1 MVSISSPSRAS
12 QHSSSSSRSFNRRKS
27 VPVHHGS
34 TSRHSPQPSSARYEQ
49 PVAPAASLVTTNL
62 PIMNSS
68 ACAIASI
75 TTSQPWLEKL
85 QANSRSV
92 PFHECRN
99 LHPLPKH
106 HLPPVSKASLMTTG
120 ATVYTQGQAS
130 SLRSISR
137 PQSSTQSDI
146 LYPYQLALSS
156 IENLPLPQGVV
167 QLTLA
172 SRPLTCE
179 LQVRATLFDTELGR
193 FFGKTWISPVPTH
206 VHLNKDRHA
215 QSSSRLGLANLKKRK
230 ADLGLKS
237 QAESEITHDIDLE
250 SSQDDTSSNSDEIY
264 LATHRVTVKLSEICL
279 YFHTPVKS
287 PHVVVVIEFVFLVK
301 NALSTQEQAG
311 SSDTPSNENPIS
323 ISAGWTIIYPFN
335 VAKKRHKYFKS
346 MASEPLPIF
355 SGSPRILLSIF
366 NQLYTATSGYPGLL
380 PLLGASFAYRFL
392 TRPDL
397 RSVGKFWKEN
407 VFVAPGNHIP
417 GIKRISLRGISAYPL
432 ETGRISRISIS
443 VYPSLDKYESKLLD
457 RISKIQFDNHP
468 TSLTPDD
475 DGNLPSPTI
484 IERRLHVG
492 FHNTCTFIGQPTVI
506 TLKPTTSD
514 YKIKQL
520 GFMGT
525 VELDTYVPDD
535 PMVAVV
541 FIMEY
546 KVSLTVNVPEIKKR
560 TGLSRIISKL
570 ASSDANMAEP
580 AQLTEDIDKFAVAGW
595 CAYSPYQDTLYGDHD
610 IYLET
615 QNTLNPSGALIFTS
629 KNVDYNEESE
639 FREELVSEDEKGHRA
654 WPLKLSF
661 KFNTPMDNPKPLAV
675 SLPKIPIDDVL
686 CATPSEPIK
695 VPDEPLLKSECVI
708 IPTVDPDI
716 EKDTLSNLES
726 ATTKLSAPQPQE
738 ESPNTDNDEEL
749 VAIDTF
755 NPLLY
760 DAHTLSPLSKKS
772 SSDSPFSR
780 IERARLHNFGFE
792 MILDDDHQ
800 PPTEIKTSGI
810 GVHHI
815 ITNLQIE
822 EKDPLYNDITI
833 LFQGLSFSQDAF
845 HHLNGRFPKSVYF
858 SFQFFTFPY
867 TTLEKLHVYTGPL
880 PAKKNFHGSI
890 NGESQ
895 SHRVPHNSSRE
906 AQGGGQRSQ
915 APHASNPSFGNSVFD
930 SSNSCM
936 QEHIWP
942 GILYR
947 YDQDGSPIFDHPPGA
962 TANFKVDT
970 RHEPFSL
977 GSRMGPNA
985 IANYLSKA
993 SLFIDVWDGDT
1004 LLHLGSGCAKLNLAL
1019 RQGRPSIYYEDNV
1032 DIIWN
1037 DFADENKTAVS
1048 QRTSPSN
1055 VGLTT
1060 TQLGNPSGHTNGTSS
1075 IKTAT
1080 LHIRITNI
1088 GRKNA
1093 LCSDENHLKSDTI
1106 LDNRKSYETIL
1117 VHDYHHHIKHRQK
1130 TFHEAKRL
1138 QDVDHELNQI
1148 LTHARDERAARCQ
1161 GTTSTHC
1168 SVNSVGKT
1176 EYSPTALSRSQR
1188 LVQHTADILRGLTIG
1203 PSQLLQSTEEAIT
1216 NNLPLGS
1223 YKLSREERDCDLDTI
1238 DTFRERRRKEA
1249 TQEMLRREITTF
1261 HSIDVAFSQAI
1272 YFEFEF
1278 TNPYSTSHTFRLSWL
1293 DQELRVVVDT
1303 QEWRFHRKVHGMAM
1317 RVDGNLVRM
1326 GQDGVTAELF
1336 LEGDETVSIPF
1347 IFQSFLGGPTSPVEG
1362 TTTTEDKDVQRIG
1375 GSESLHS
1382 PGIDARSINILVLNS
1397 CDQPAAILALSVHP
1411 RPYSVDRV
1419 IRLFR
1424 GEDDMIRKV
1433 LRFPLSKTP
1442 LVGRNGSAAI
1452 FDSAHPTQVY
1462 VRSNTSDAI
1471 CTLGNTSSDSAT
1483 KEVIFKY
1490 RVGPAPETKIV
1501 YILFYTDP
1509 FHTLLHEVWRVF
1521 VHSLY
1526 RFDMNAVLCQT
1537 SSASLVLRGTGMSRS
1552 VMCYSSL
1559 PQEITI
1565 DTRGP
1570 FMLNANALNEVILL
1584 ARPQDTRTKES
1595 IMNVVDANSGF
1606 LVSSWLI
1613 VSHCD
1618 LPEVTKTFELTL
1630 PRDKQTS
1637 KRVSYTSPF
1646 FQRKCLYLRTDSP
1659 HLIQFKEP
1667 VLDLEPGGSQFICM
1681 KFLPGHMLAR
1691 ADILVFLN
1699 DEVDT
1704 MEECLALKIRYVQ
1717 SS

>member
-1 MVSISSPSRAS
+1 MY
-12 QHSSSSSRSFNRRKS
+12 
-27 VPVHHGS
+27 GW
-34 TSRHSPQPSSARYEQ
+34 RY
-49 PVAPAASLVTTNL
+49 
-62 PIMNSS
+62 I
-68 ACAIASI
+68 IASRI
-75 TTSQPWLEKL
+75 WVRQVKPCP
-85 QANSRSV
+85 APRS
-92 PFHECRN
+92 
-99 LHPLPKH
+99 
-106 HLPPVSKASLMTTG
+106 
-120 ATVYTQGQAS
+120 
-130 SLRSISR
+130 
-137 PQSSTQSDI
+137 
-146 LYPYQLALSS
+146 
-156 IENLPLPQGVV
+156 
-167 QLTLA
+167 TL
-172 SRPLTCE
+172 
-179 LQVRATLFDTELGR
+179 D
-193 FFGKTWISPVPTH
+193 
-206 VHLNKDRHA
+206 
-215 QSSSRLGLANLKKRK
+215 
-230 ADLGLKS
+230 
-237 QAESEITHDIDLE
+237 
-250 SSQDDTSSNSDEIY
+250 
-264 LATHRVTVKLSEICL
+264 
-279 YFHTPVKS
+279 
-287 PHVVVVIEFVFLVK
+287 
-301 NALSTQEQAG
+301 
-311 SSDTPSNENPIS
+311 
-323 ISAGWTIIYPFN
+323 
-335 VAKKRHKYFKS
+335 
-346 MASEPLPIF
+346 
-355 SGSPRILLSIF
+355 
-366 NQLYTATSGYPGLL
+366 
-380 PLLGASFAYRFL
+380 
-392 TRPDL
+392 
-397 RSVGKFWKEN
+397 
-407 VFVAPGNHIP
+407 
-417 GIKRISLRGISAYPL
+417 
-432 ETGRISRISIS
+432 
-443 VYPSLDKYESKLLD
+443 
-457 RISKIQFDNHP
+457 
-468 TSLTPDD
+468 
-475 DGNLPSPTI
+475 
-484 IERRLHVG
+484 
-492 FHNTCTFIGQPTVI
+492 
-506 TLKPTTSD
+506 
-514 YKIKQL
+514 
-520 GFMGT
+520 
-525 VELDTYVPDD
+525 
-535 PMVAVV
+535 
-541 FIMEY
+541 
-546 KVSLTVNVPEIKKR
+546 
-560 TGLSRIISKL
+560 
-570 ASSDANMAEP
+570 
-580 AQLTEDIDKFAVAGW
+580 
-595 CAYSPYQDTLYGDHD
+595 
-610 IYLET
+610 
-615 QNTLNPSGALIFTS
+615 
-629 KNVDYNEESE
+629 
-639 FREELVSEDEKGHRA
+639 
-654 WPLKLSF
+654 
-661 KFNTPMDNPKPLAV
+661 
-675 SLPKIPIDDVL
+675 
-686 CATPSEPIK
+686 
-695 VPDEPLLKSECVI
+695 
-708 IPTVDPDI
+708 
-716 EKDTLSNLES
+716 
-726 ATTKLSAPQPQE
+726 
-738 ESPNTDNDEEL
+738 
-749 VAIDTF
+749 
-755 NPLLY
+755 
-760 DAHTLSPLSKKS
+760 
-772 SSDSPFSR
+772 
-780 IERARLHNFGFE
+780 
-792 MILDDDHQ
+792 
-800 PPTEIKTSGI
+800 
-810 GVHHI
+810 
-815 ITNLQIE
+815 
-822 EKDPLYNDITI
+822 
-833 LFQGLSFSQDAF
+833 
-845 HHLNGRFPKSVYF
+845 
-858 SFQFFTFPY
+858 
-867 TTLEKLHVYTGPL
+867 
-880 PAKKNFHGSI
+880 
-890 NGESQ
+890 
-895 SHRVPHNSSRE
+895 
-906 AQGGGQRSQ
+906 
-915 APHASNPSFGNSVFD
+915 
-930 SSNSCM
+930 
-936 QEHIWP
+936 
-942 GILYR
+942 
-947 YDQDGSPIFDHPPGA
+947 
-962 TANFKVDT
+962 
-970 RHEPFSL
+970 
-977 GSRMGPNA
+977 
-985 IANYLSKA
+985 
-993 SLFIDVWDGDT
+993 
-1004 LLHLGSGCAKLNLAL
+1004 
-1019 RQGRPSIYYEDNV
+1019 YYEDNV

-1055 VGLTT
+1055 VGLT
-1060 TQLGNPSGHTNGTSS
+1060 QHNLSRLSS
-1075 IKTAT
+1075 PYQA
-1080 LHIRITNI
+1080 
-1088 GRKNA
+1088 
-1093 LCSDENHLKSDTI
+1093 SS
-1106 LDNRKSYETIL
+1106 
-1117 VHDYHHHIKHRQK
+1117 K

-1203 PSQLLQSTEEAIT
+1203 PSQFLQSTEEAIT
-1216 NNLPLGS
+1216 NKSDYNAM
-1223 YKLSREERDCDLDTI
+1223 C
-1238 DTFRERRRKEA
+1238 A
-1249 TQEMLRREITTF
+1249 
-1261 HSIDVAFSQAI
+1261 
-1272 YFEFEF
+1272 EF
-1278 TNPYSTSHTFRLSWL
+1278 TL

-1382 PGIDARSINILVLNS
+1382 PGIDARSINISVLNS

-1411 RPYSVDRV
+1411 RPYSIDRV

>member
-1 MVSISSPSRAS
+1 M
-12 QHSSSSSRSFNRRKS
+12 
-27 VPVHHGS
+27 G
-34 TSRHSPQPSSARYEQ
+34 
-49 PVAPAASLVTTNL
+49 
-62 PIMNSS
+62 
-68 ACAIASI
+68 
-75 TTSQPWLEKL
+75 
-85 QANSRSV
+85 
-92 PFHECRN
+92 
-99 LHPLPKH
+99 
-106 HLPPVSKASLMTTG
+106 
-120 ATVYTQGQAS
+120 
-130 SLRSISR
+130 
-137 PQSSTQSDI
+137 
-146 LYPYQLALSS
+146 
-156 IENLPLPQGVV
+156 
-167 QLTLA
+167 
-172 SRPLTCE
+172 
-179 LQVRATLFDTELGR
+179 
-193 FFGKTWISPVPTH
+193 
-206 VHLNKDRHA
+206 
-215 QSSSRLGLANLKKRK
+215 
-230 ADLGLKS
+230 
-237 QAESEITHDIDLE
+237 
-250 SSQDDTSSNSDEIY
+250 
-264 LATHRVTVKLSEICL
+264 
-279 YFHTPVKS
+279 
-287 PHVVVVIEFVFLVK
+287 
-301 NALSTQEQAG
+301 
-311 SSDTPSNENPIS
+311 
-323 ISAGWTIIYPFN
+323 
-335 VAKKRHKYFKS
+335 
-346 MASEPLPIF
+346 
-355 SGSPRILLSIF
+355 
-366 NQLYTATSGYPGLL
+366 
-380 PLLGASFAYRFL
+380 L
-392 TRPDL
+392 TR
-397 RSVGKFWKEN
+397 S
-407 VFVAPGNHIP
+407 
-417 GIKRISLRGISAYPL
+417 
-432 ETGRISRISIS
+432 
-443 VYPSLDKYESKLLD
+443 
-457 RISKIQFDNHP
+457 
-468 TSLTPDD
+468 
-475 DGNLPSPTI
+475 PSPT
-484 IERRLHVG
+484 R
-492 FHNTCTFIGQPTVI
+492 
-506 TLKPTTSD
+506 SSS
-514 YKIKQL
+514 
-520 GFMGT
+520 
-525 VELDTYVPDD
+525 
-535 PMVAVV
+535 AVDSILALRPS
-541 FIMEY
+541 FP
-546 KVSLTVNVPEIKKR
+546 SPP
-560 TGLSRIISKL
+560 L
-570 ASSDANMAEP
+570 ASFPFAGLAHSWCQPRHEAP
-580 AQLTEDIDKFAVAGW
+580 RLDK
-595 CAYSPYQDTLYGDHD
+595 
-610 IYLET
+610 
-615 QNTLNPSGALIFTS
+615 TS
-629 KNVDYNEESE
+629 KSLLLTSGRDYESFIRSIVQNGSLLDWFSPAPAFLRPLLVIRLE
-639 FREELVSEDEKGHRA
+639 GCRLIELV
-654 WPLKLSF
+654 
-661 KFNTPMDNPKPLAV
+661 
-675 SLPKIPIDDVL
+675 
-686 CATPSEPIK
+686 
-695 VPDEPLLKSECVI
+695 
-708 IPTVDPDI
+708 
-716 EKDTLSNLES
+716 
-726 ATTKLSAPQPQE
+726 
-738 ESPNTDNDEEL
+738 
-749 VAIDTF
+749 
-755 NPLLY
+755 
-760 DAHTLSPLSKKS
+760 
-772 SSDSPFSR
+772 
-780 IERARLHNFGFE
+780 
-792 MILDDDHQ
+792 
-800 PPTEIKTSGI
+800 
-810 GVHHI
+810 
-815 ITNLQIE
+815 
-822 EKDPLYNDITI
+822 PLYARRDYQVV
-833 LFQGLSFSQDAF
+833 LW
-845 HHLNGRFPKSVYF
+845 
-858 SFQFFTFPY
+858 
-867 TTLEKLHVYTGPL
+867 
-880 PAKKNFHGSI
+880 
-890 NGESQ
+890 
-895 SHRVPHNSSRE
+895 SSY
-906 AQGGGQRSQ
+906 
-915 APHASNPSFGNSVFD
+915 VD
-930 SSNSCM
+930 
-936 QEHIWP
+936 W
-942 GILYR
+942 LVL
-947 YDQDGSPIFDHPPGA
+947 DHPPGA

-1048 QRTSPSN
+1048 QRTSPS
-1055 VGLTT
+1055 
-1060 TQLGNPSGHTNGTSS
+1060 
-1075 IKTAT
+1075 
-1080 LHIRITNI
+1080 
-1088 GRKNA
+1088 
-1093 LCSDENHLKSDTI
+1093 TI
-1106 LDNRKSYETIL
+1106 VK
-1117 VHDYHHHIKHRQK
+1117 K

-1261 HSIDVAFSQAI
+1261 HSIDVAFSQAV

-1278 TNPYSTSHTFRLSWL
+1278 TNPYFTSHTFRLSWL

-1382 PGIDARSINILVLNS
+1382 PGIDARSINISVLNS

-1411 RPYSVDRV
+1411 RPYSIDRV